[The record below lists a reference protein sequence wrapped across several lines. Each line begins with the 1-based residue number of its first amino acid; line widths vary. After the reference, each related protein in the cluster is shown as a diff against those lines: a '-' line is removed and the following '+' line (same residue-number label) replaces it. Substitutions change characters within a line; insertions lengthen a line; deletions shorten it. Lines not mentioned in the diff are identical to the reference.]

1 MREETPDF
9 IGAGLLA
16 ALGVALALGS
26 VQYEIFNEE
35 GRVGPGFM
43 PFGAGVLLALF
54 AVMIGIEAWRRRARA
69 SLATEEPGDPGDGA
83 REQAAEPEDEGSSNR
98 TVALI
103 FGLTLAAILLIP
115 VLGFLLS
122 FGLLVFVLVTFVER
136 GSLLLGVVL
145 SIVAVAFT
153 WLVFVLFLQIPL
165 PQGIFTFLGGG

>member
-9 IGAGLLA
+9 IGAGLLL

-26 VQYEIFNEE
+26 VQYGIFNEE

-54 AVMIGIEAWRRRARA
+54 AVMIGIEAWLRRARA
-69 SLATEEPGDPGDGA
+69 SRATEEPEDGI
-83 REQAAEPEDEGSSNR
+83 REQAEESEDEAQNR
-98 TVALI
+98 TVGLV
-103 FGLTLAAILLIP
+103 FGLTLVAILLIP

-122 FGLLVFVLVTFVER
+122 FGLLVLVLVTRVER
-136 GSLLLGVVL
+136 GSFLLGVVL
-145 SIVAVAFT
+145 SVCGVAFT

-165 PQGIFTFLGGG
+165 PQGIFTFLSGG

>member
-1 MREETPDF
+1 VREETPDF

-26 VQYEIFNEE
+26 VQYGIFNEE
-35 GRVGPGFM
+35 GRIGPGFM
-43 PFGAGVLLALF
+43 PFGAGALLALF
-54 AVMIGIEAWRRRARA
+54 AVMIGIEAWRRRGVRA
-69 SLATEEPGDPGDGA
+69 SRATEEPGEDGA
-83 REQAAEPEDEGSSNR
+83 QEQTVEPEDGEAKNR
-98 TVALI
+98 TVALV
-103 FGLTLAAILLIP
+103 FGLTLVAILLIP

-136 GSLLLGVVL
+136 GSLLLGAVL
-145 SIVAVAFT
+145 GVCAVAFA